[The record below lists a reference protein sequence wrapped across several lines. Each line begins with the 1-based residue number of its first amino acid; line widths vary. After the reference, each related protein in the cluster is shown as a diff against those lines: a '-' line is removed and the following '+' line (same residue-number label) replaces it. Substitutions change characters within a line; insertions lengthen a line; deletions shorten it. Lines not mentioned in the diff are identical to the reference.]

1 MARPLGEVRPPGVYI
16 SHADIFPRT
25 VGLVDTRT
33 AGFVGLSVKG
43 PLDEPVRIASWDEF
57 VEVFGE
63 GDIGFLARAV
73 EGFFVNGGSRCY
85 VVRVA
90 HRARGDAKPGP
101 EHAFPA
107 ERVIRDSWDK
117 PTLAVRAKTEGRWGN
132 NVWARFAH
140 SVGAKALLTQDLE
153 VGSGEALVNTVR
165 GFERGALVRIYDRQ
179 ASDYVVLT
187 EIDDRVMRWSSSTP
201 VNRRY
206 RAAGPTYLEVIELE
220 LHVALRDRRETFRG
234 LQLHPSSRQ
243 YVCRVIAEQSRLV
256 RVEDLASKSPLPH
269 SLPKVEPAAKLTQGR
284 DGADTI
290 TPEDLVGFDN
300 GPGDRAGLMAL
311 GAVDEVAVL
320 ACPDAMQFTQRK
332 PGPEGES
339 ATQRIQDQMV
349 ILCENLKDR
358 FAVLDC
364 PQTRDVES
372 VKRWRRRTDSSY
384 CAYYWPWLG
393 IVAADGKIQ
402 RVPPS
407 GHMAG
412 MFARVEEHVGVHRA
426 PANEPLQGVV
436 DLSVN
441 VTEDDQ
447 GLLNAESINTFR
459 IFRGIRPWGART
471 AASDIDWRFVNVR
484 RLFIMLRR
492 SLEEGSRWA
501 VFEPNTPNTWD
512 SLKSRVTAFLDKLYQ
527 KGMFAGGSPQDS
539 FYVKCDAETN
549 TSDEVDAGK
558 LNIEIGVAPAI
569 PAEFIVIRVTQK
581 LGEDAEGQAQQT

>member
-16 SHADIFPRT
+16 SHTDVFPRT
-25 VGLVDTRT
+25 VPLTDTRT

-57 VEVFGE
+57 VEVFGD
-63 GDIGFLARAV
+63 GDIGYLARSV
-73 EGFFVNGGSRCY
+73 EGFFVNGGSRCH

-90 HRARGDAKPGP
+90 HRARGETQPGP
-101 EHAFPA
+101 EHAFAA
-107 ERVIRDSWDK
+107 ERVARDGWDK
-117 PTLAVRAKTEGRWGN
+117 PTLRVRAKSEGRWGN

-140 SVGAKALLTQDLE
+140 ATGPKALLTQDLE
-153 VGSGEALVNTVR
+153 VGSGEALVNTAR

-187 EIDDRVMRWSSSTP
+187 EVGERIIRWSSGTP

-206 RAAGPTYLEVIELE
+206 RAAGPSYLEVIELE

-234 LQLHPSSRQ
+234 LQMHPSSRQ
-243 YVCRVIAEQSRLV
+243 NVCRVVAEQSRLV
-256 RVEDLASKSPLPH
+256 TVEDLGSKSPLPH
-269 SLPKVEPAAKLTQGR
+269 YLPKAEPAAKLAAGR
-284 DGADTI
+284 DGVDAV
-290 TPEDLVGFDN
+290 TPEDFVGFDN

-311 GAVDEVAVL
+311 TSVDEVAIL
-320 ACPDAMQFTQRK
+320 ACPDAMVFTQRK
-332 PGPEGES
+332 PGPEGDS

-364 PQTRDVES
+364 PQTRDVEA
-372 VKRWRRRTDSSY
+372 VKRWRRRTDSSF
-384 CAYYWPWLG
+384 CAYYWPWFG
-393 IVAADGKIQ
+393 IVTADGKVQ
-402 RVPPS
+402 RIPPS

-412 MFARVEEHVGVHRA
+412 MYARVEEQVGVHRA
-426 PANEPLQGVV
+426 PANEPLRGVV

-447 GLLNAESINTFR
+447 GLLNAEGVNTYR
-459 IFRGIRPWGART
+459 SSRGIRPWGART
-471 AASDIDWRFVNVR
+471 ASSDIDWRFINVR

-501 VFEPNTPNTWD
+501 VFEPNTANTWD
-512 SLKSRVTAFLDKLYQ
+512 SLESKVSTFLDKLYQ

-549 TSDEVDAGK
+549 PADEVDAGR
-558 LNIEIGVAPAI
+558 LVVEVGVAPAV

-581 LGEDAEGQAQQT
+581 LGEEEQAQAQRT

>member
-16 SHADIFPRT
+16 SHTDIFPRVVALT
-25 VGLVDTRT
+25 DTRT
-33 AGFVGLSVKG
+33 AGFVGLTVKG

-57 VEVFGE
+57 VEVFGD
-63 GDIGFLARAV
+63 GDIGYLARAV

-90 HRARGDAKPGP
+90 HRARGETKPGP
-101 EHAFPA
+101 EHAYSA
-107 ERVIRDSWDK
+107 ERIIRDGWDK
-117 PTLAVRAKTEGRWGN
+117 PTLAVRAKSEGRWGN
-132 NVWARFAH
+132 NVWVRFAH
-140 SVGAKALLTQDLE
+140 SVGAKGLLTQDLE
-153 VGSGEALVNTVR
+153 VGSGEALVNTTR

-187 EIDDRVMRWSSSTP
+187 EIGDRVIRWSSSTP

-234 LQLHPSSRQ
+234 LQMHPSSRQ
-243 YVCRVIAEQSRLV
+243 NVCRVVAEQSRLV

-269 SLPKVEPAAKLTQGR
+269 YLPKVEPAAKLTQGR

-290 TPEDLVGFDN
+290 NPEDLVGFDN
-300 GPGDRAGLMAL
+300 GPGDRAGIMAL
-311 GAVDEVAVL
+311 GAVDDVAVL

-358 FAVLDC
+358 FAILDC
-364 PQTRDVES
+364 LQSRDIEA

-393 IVAADGKIQ
+393 IVGADGKVQ

-412 MFARVEEHVGVHRA
+412 MYARVEEHGGVHRA

-436 DLSVN
+436 DLSVA

-471 AASDIDWRFVNVR
+471 ASSDIDWRYVNVR
-484 RLFIMLRR
+484 RLFIMMRR

-549 TSDEVDAGK
+549 PSDEVDAGK
-558 LNIEIGVAPAI
+558 LTIEVGVAPAI

-581 LGEDAEGQAQQT
+581 LGEDAENQA